1 MTNSEVPSGIDAN
14 SASPAV
20 TVPDRK
26 LMEAL
31 YQIFNK
37 ATLDDQRKYY
47 KTALTKYR
55 KSAQQVNIIRA
66 AFSLLTGLA
75 SAAAGFIVQ
84 SSYVAANGSCHA
96 TAGTVP
102 PECGG
107 IQVFVNFLLVLAV
120 IAPALGGAFGT
131 LADLY
136 QWDRMVTIYDVSLEN
151 IEVADSRSP
160 DPEMADEMY
169 WYSLRAFV
177 EGTLSVMRDETAQW
191 GQLIRTPEQ
200 LDKYIEQARQRAEE
214 VSNMES
220 LTGTA
225 EKLAGKGGQTAT

>member
-1 MTNSEVPSGIDAN
+1 MTNSQGTTPPDVAPD
-14 SASPAV
+14 SPPV
-20 TVPDRK
+20 QVPDRRH
-26 LMEAL
+26 MEAL

-47 KTALTKYR
+47 KSALTKYR
-55 KSAQQVNIIRA
+55 SSAQQVNTIRA
-66 AFSLLTGLA
+66 IFSLLTGLA

-84 SSYVAANGSCHA
+84 ANYVAGNCTPPG
-96 TAGTVP
+96 TAPNCGT
-102 PECGG
+102 
-107 IQVFVNFLLVLAV
+107 IQVLVNLLLVIAV
-120 IAPALGGAFGT
+120 IAPAIGGAFGT

-160 DPEMADEMY
+160 DPEMEDEMY

-200 LDKYIEQARQRAEE
+200 LDKYIDTARQRAEE
-214 VSNMES
+214 VSSMDS
-220 LTGTA
+220 VTGTA
-225 EKLAGKGGQTAT
+225 NKLSGNNNSTAT